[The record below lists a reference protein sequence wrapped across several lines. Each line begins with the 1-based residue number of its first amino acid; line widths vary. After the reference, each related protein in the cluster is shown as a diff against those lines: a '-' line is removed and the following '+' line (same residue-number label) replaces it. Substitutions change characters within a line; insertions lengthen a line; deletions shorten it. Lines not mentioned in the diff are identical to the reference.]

1 MQCIPMKPGRRPEQ
15 EESMTSVETEPRPSL
30 PPSDRK
36 PWALDDLLPFPVVA
50 TRLLEALSQEN
61 AHITSVGRIIAA
73 EPVFASRVLQM
84 ANSPLF
90 ALQTQ
95 VKTISHAIVLLGLDR
110 VKAITVTR
118 ALGDF
123 VGPALNTKALRP
135 CWQNSLA
142 CALLSEKLARACKM
156 DTDFAYVAGL
166 LRDIGRLALLV
177 KYPESYANL
186 LAVSGERGFDLMQT
200 ERDLF
205 EIDHCQAGAWLM
217 ARMPFPPELFEVAS
231 KHHELPTGPF
241 RMVHLVR
248 IADMLA
254 DVLGFAV
261 VTSVRHPS
269 FDEALQELP
278 ESVCMRFAPDPQEL
292 KADIDAR
299 IQAWG

>member
-1 MQCIPMKPGRRPEQ
+1 
-15 EESMTSVETEPRPSL
+15 MTIVETAAPNTQPGAEK
-30 PPSDRK
+30 K
-36 PWALDDLLPFPVVA
+36 PWALDELPPFPLVA
-50 TRLLEALSQEN
+50 TRLLEVLSQEN
-61 AHITSVGRIIAA
+61 AHITGVGRIIAA
-73 EPVFASRVLQM
+73 EPVFATRVLQM

-123 VGPALNTKALRP
+123 VAPVLKSPALGA

-186 LAVSGERGFDLMQT
+186 LAVSGEHSLDLMLT

-205 EIDHCQAGAWLM
+205 DIDHCQAGAWLM
-217 ARMPFPPELFEVAS
+217 AKMPFPPELCEGVA
-231 KHHELPTGPF
+231 KHHEVPNGPF
-241 RMVHLVR
+241 RMVQLVR
-248 IADMLA
+248 LA
-254 DVLGFAV
+254 DLLADALGFGVLAAA
-261 VTSVRHPS
+261 RPPS
-269 FDEALQELP
+269 FGEVLQELP
-278 ESVCMRFAPDPQEL
+278 ETACQRFASDPDEL
-292 KADIDAR
+292 KADIAAR
-299 IQAWG
+299 IKSWGD

>member
-1 MQCIPMKPGRRPEQ
+1 MTRVESEAAISKPRAEK
-15 EESMTSVETEPRPSL
+15 
-30 PPSDRK
+30 K
-36 PWALDDLLPFPVVA
+36 PWALDDLPPFPLVA
-50 TRLLEALSQEN
+50 TRLLEVLSNEN
-61 AHITSVGRIIAA
+61 AHITGVGRIIAA

-123 VGPALNTKALRP
+123 VGPVLDSEALRS

-142 CALLSEKLARACKM
+142 CGLLSEKLARACKM
-156 DTDFAYVAGL
+156 DSDFAYVAGL

-177 KYPESYANL
+177 KHPESYANL
-186 LAVSGERGFDLMQT
+186 LAVSGEQAFDLMAT
-200 ERDLF
+200 ERELF
-205 EIDHCQAGAWLM
+205 DIDHCQAGAWLM
-217 ARMPFPPELFEVAS
+217 EKMPLPPELCEVVA
-231 KHHELPTGPF
+231 KHHEPPAGLF

-254 DVLGFAV
+254 DALGFAV
-261 VTSVRHPS
+261 LRAARQPTFAEVM
-269 FDEALQELP
+269 QELP
-278 ESVCMRFAPDPQEL
+278 QAACARFAIDSDVL
-292 KADIDAR
+292 KEEIGAR
-299 IQAWG
+299 IQSWG

>member
-1 MQCIPMKPGRRPEQ
+1 
-15 EESMTSVETEPRPSL
+15 
-30 PPSDRK
+30 
-36 PWALDDLLPFPVVA
+36 
-50 TRLLEALSQEN
+50 LLEVLSNEN
-61 AHITSVGRIIAA
+61 AHITGVGRIIAA

-123 VGPALNTKALRP
+123 VGTALNTQALRL

-142 CALLSEKLARACKM
+142 CALLSEKLARACKI

-177 KYPESYANL
+177 KYPEAYANL
-186 LAVSGERGFDLMQT
+186 LAVSGERGFDLMAT

-205 EIDHCQAGAWLM
+205 DIDHCQAGAWLM
-217 ARMPFPPELFEVAS
+217 ARMPFPPELCEVVAN
-231 KHHELPTGPF
+231 HHELPTGPF

-254 DVLGFAV
+254 DTLGFAV
-261 VTSVRHPS
+261 ITSLRPPS
-269 FDEALQELP
+269 FGEVLEELP
-278 ESVCMRFAPDPQEL
+278 EAAGLRFTTDPEEL
-292 KADIDAR
+292 KAEIAAR
-299 IQAWG
+299 IHFWG